1 MRTAEQI
8 ADSLADTILQR
19 LVGTQRQLIALAGPP
34 AAGKSTIA
42 EAVLH
47 AVQGRGVAAGSLAM
61 DGFHLDN
68 TVLSDR
74 GLLARKGAPET
85 FDLAGFRAMVERL
98 QGGEEVIA
106 PTFDR
111 AVDKSIAGSVVIPTA
126 AQVIVVEGNY
136 LLLDEPGWR
145 DLAGFWDQ
153 AVFLDVPIDELERR
167 LIERWLSYGLTQEE
181 ARARAMSNDIPN
193 ARRVVEHCVP
203 ADRLRALHIV

>member
-47 AVQGRGVAAGSLAM
+47 AVQGRGVAAGLLAM

-74 GLLARKGAPET
+74 GLLAQKGAPET

-98 QGGEEVIA
+98 QGGQEVIA

-111 AVDKSIAGSVVIPTA
+111 ALDKSIAGSVVIPAA

>member
-8 ADSLADTILQR
+8 ADSLAETILQR

-47 AVQGRGVAAGSLAM
+47 AVQGRGVAAGLLAM

-74 GLLARKGAPET
+74 GLLAQKGAPET

-111 AVDKSIAGSVVIPTA
+111 ALDKSVAGSVVIPTA

-203 ADRLRALHIV
+203 TDRVRALHIV

>member
-8 ADSLADTILQR
+8 ADSLAETILQR

-47 AVQGRGVAAGSLAM
+47 AVQGRGVAAGLLAM

-74 GLLARKGAPET
+74 GLLAQKGAPET

-111 AVDKSIAGSVVIPTA
+111 ALDKSVAGSVVIPTA